1 MRLATAALKALTLDS
16 VNRRTA
22 WSRGGYSSTIR
33 SVAVFPI
40 KVRVVLAAIA
50 FNSSSALAFAKV

>member
-1 MRLATAALKALTLDS
+1 M
-16 VNRRTA
+16 
-22 WSRGGYSSTIR
+22 R

-50 FNSSSALAFAKV
+50 FNSSSAFAFAKV